1 MFLESIR
8 WRLQLWLA
16 FLLLC
21 TLSGFGVAMFEL
33 HRMQEFEPIEDE
45 LQQRLA
51 ELTRAL
57 HSTSPRL
64 GVYLR
69 SGGTRLS
76 EWLGREQ
83 ADLGQTNATPE
94 LKDKDQ
100 QKGESPSSL
109 RQEPQGI
116 EDLEVK
122 GFYWAIWSR
131 DGTFLGRSSNAPP
144 NLLFP
149 GLAATGPSEEA
160 HLRSHYY
167 EVYGL
172 DPFGHVLLVGR
183 SVALELKKMHS
194 LALWL
199 IGMGGAV
206 LALGLGGGWW
216 IVSGALRPV
225 IQISETA
232 SRISSGNLSERINTR
247 GSSSELACLAKVL
260 NSMFERMETAF
271 ARQKQFT
278 ADASHE
284 LRTPLAIMITE
295 AQSVL
300 ARPRTAAEYRQ
311 TVEICLDTAQQMAR
325 LTESLLELA
334 RFDAHQAPVDC
345 QPLDLAE
352 QAQQCVDFIRPLAA
366 ERGVQIRC
374 QLQPSPMMGNPDY
387 IGRAITNLLS
397 NAVRYN
403 RVNGEV
409 QVTTGGDNASVFLV
423 VADTGIGIEPEELP
437 RIFDRFYRAEQARN
451 RGDGCTGL
459 GLAICKAIVDAHAGR
474 IEVASRPGIG
484 STFTVTW
491 PGPPH
496 HP

>member
-1 MFLESIR
+1 MFLVSIR

-33 HRMQEFEPIEDE
+33 RRMEEFEPIEDQ
-45 LQQRLA
+45 LQQQLT
-51 ELTRAL
+51 ELTRTL
-57 HSTSPRL
+57 HPHPRL
-64 GVYLR
+64 GEYLPSDGPR
-69 SGGTRLS
+69 PS
-76 EWLGREQ
+76 EWPGREH
-83 ADLGQTNATPE
+83 ADLGQTNAAPA

-100 QKGESPSSL
+100 QKGETPGRF
-109 RQEPQGI
+109 RQESQGVD
-116 EDLEVK
+116 EREVK
-122 GFYWAIWSR
+122 GLYWAIWSR
-131 DGTFLGRSSNAPP
+131 DGTFLGSSSNAPP

-149 GLAATGPSEEA
+149 ALSATDENEEA
-160 HLRSHYY
+160 HLRGHYY
-167 EVYGL
+167 EAHAL

-199 IGMGGAV
+199 VAMGGVV

-216 IVSGALRPV
+216 IVRGALRPV
-225 IQISETA
+225 IEISETA
-232 SRISSGNLSERINTR
+232 SRISLGNLSERINTR
-247 GSSSELACLAKVL
+247 DSSSELDRLAKVL
-260 NSMFERMETAF
+260 NSMFERLEAAF
-271 ARQKQFT
+271 AQQKQFT
-278 ADASHE
+278 ADASHD
-284 LRTPLAIMITE
+284 LRTPLAVIITE
-295 AQSVL
+295 AQTAL

-311 TVEICLDTAQQMAR
+311 TVEICLDTAQQMRR
-325 LTESLLELA
+325 LSESLLELA
-334 RFDAHQAPVDC
+334 RFDARQAPLEC

-352 QAQQCVDFIRPLAA
+352 QTQQCVEFVRPLAA
-366 ERGVQIRC
+366 ERGIQIRC
-374 QLQPSPMMGNPDY
+374 HLQPSPMMGDRNY
-387 IGRAITNLLS
+387 IGRAVTNLLS
-397 NAVRYN
+397 NALRYN

-409 QVTTGGDNASVFLV
+409 QVSTRADSGSVFLI

-459 GLAICKAIVDAHAGR
+459 GLAICKAVVDAHAGR

-484 STFTVTW
+484 TTFTVTW

>member
-1 MFLESIR
+1 MR

-33 HRMQEFEPIEDE
+33 HRMQEFEPIEDD

-57 HSTSPRL
+57 HSPPGL
-64 GVYLR
+64 GEHLP
-69 SGGTRLS
+69 S
-76 EWLGREQ
+76 EGQPVAERPAREYT
-83 ADLGQTNATPE
+83 DLGQTNAAPE
-94 LKDKDQ
+94 LKDKAQ
-100 QKGESPSSL
+100 QEGKTP
-109 RQEPQGI
+109 RHFQEAPQRVS
-116 EDLEVK
+116 ELEVK

-149 GLAATGPSEEA
+149 GLAATDKNEEA
-160 HLRSHYY
+160 HLRGHYY
-167 EVYGL
+167 EVHAL
-172 DPFGHVLLVGR
+172 DPFGRILLVGR

-199 IGMGGAV
+199 VGMGGAV
-206 LALGLGGGWW
+206 LALGMGGGWW
-216 IVSGALRPV
+216 IVSGALRP
-225 IQISETA
+225 ITEIGETA
-232 SRISSGNLSERINTR
+232 SRISSGNLSERIGTG
-247 GSSSELACLAKVL
+247 GSSSELARLAKVL

-271 ARQKQFT
+271 ARQKRFT

-295 AQSVL
+295 AQTAL

-311 TVEICLDTAQQMAR
+311 TVEICLDTAQQMRR
-325 LTESLLELA
+325 LSESLLELA
-334 RFDAHQAPVDC
+334 RFDARQAPLDC

-352 QAQQCVDFIRPLAA
+352 QTQRCVDFIRPLAA
-366 ERGVQIRC
+366 ERGIQIYCR
-374 QLQPSPMMGNPDY
+374 LGPSMMMGDPDY

-409 QVTTGGDNASVFLV
+409 QVTTGADDASVFLM
-423 VADTGIGIEPEELP
+423 VADTGIGIETEELP

-474 IEVASRPGIG
+474 IEVSSRPGSG
-484 STFTVTW
+484 TTFTVTW
-491 PGPPH
+491 PGTPRPP
-496 HP
+496 